1 MDVLCFLLL
10 SIQRCWIKQEL
21 GNILERNE
29 SIRQLSGAREA
40 VEMSHFP
47 VLWIFCCCLCILA
60 VQMHDAAVPVSVR
73 VGSWSPLQRQRFFPP
88 GLISVRRVHSARGIR
103 RGCENGNETFTKTEH
118 LSIPYLHHIVLA
130 AKTQPPQ
137 PRNPLRRRQNPR
149 PLPQIPKISVPQP
162 LGLSLRVNTV
172 I

>member
-1 MDVLCFLLL
+1 MYYVFYCCRSSVVGSSKSSEIFWKETKAFV
-10 SIQRCWIKQEL
+10 R
-21 GNILERNE
+21 
-29 SIRQLSGAREA
+29 LSGAREA

-47 VLWIFCCCLCILA
+47 ALCIFCCCLCILA
-60 VQMHDAAVPVSVR
+60 VHIHDAAVPVSVR

-130 AKTQPPQ
+130 AK
-137 PRNPLRRRQNPR
+137 NPTPNPATR
-149 PLPQIPKISVPQP
+149 SAAAKTPDPYPKSPKFQCRSRW
-162 LGLSLRVNTV
+162 GCY
-172 I
+172 

>member
-1 MDVLCFLLL
+1 MA
-10 SIQRCWIKQEL
+10 RCTLIHEC
-21 GNILERNE
+21 ILYCYRSSVVGSSKSSEIFWKETKAFVR
-29 SIRQLSGAREA
+29 LSGAREA

-47 VLWIFCCCLCILA
+47 ALCIFCCCLCILA
-60 VQMHDAAVPVSVR
+60 VHIHDAAVPVSVR

-130 AKTQPPQ
+130 AKTQ
-137 PRNPLRRRQNPR
+137 NPR
-149 PLPQIPKISVPQP
+149 PLPQIPKISVPQL